1 MTQDLLQDWQMLYV
15 IAASEGESRQL
26 GAALE
31 QAETAIKARL
41 EEDSDTLSALEE
53 AKLYSALRTLQ
64 RLKAEFVNSP
74 WGQQLWIGAACGLYK
89 SDSEQ
94 STSSRNQHLGILLI
108 VASISCWVRV
118 SRALT
123 AMTCANSAAIS
134 CVWLLSW
141 EDASW
146 VHKPDTFLQCSN
158 HRHFGT
164 KLAREFHPATS
175 VEIGNLLPDFVNKN
189 DKTVIHKVAGV
200 FVCWGGY
207 GYAAARAICRYR
219 QL

>member
-74 WGQQLWIGAACGLYK
+74 
-89 SDSEQ
+89 
-94 STSSRNQHLGILLI
+94 
-108 VASISCWVRV
+108 
-118 SRALT
+118 
-123 AMTCANSAAIS
+123 
-134 CVWLLSW
+134 
-141 EDASW
+141 
-146 VHKPDTFLQCSN
+146 
-158 HRHFGT
+158 
-164 KLAREFHPATS
+164 
-175 VEIGNLLPDFVNKN
+175 
-189 DKTVIHKVAGV
+189 
-200 FVCWGGY
+200 
-207 GYAAARAICRYR
+207 
-219 QL
+219 